1 MCQGGE
7 TYKSGTQTKA
17 SGLVKGKNAK
27 KALGSMLDANIAYMG
42 APVGS
47 SSSAGGAK
55 GRGKEGKG
63 KAATAKA
70 KAKAKNTSPQD
81 KEKKDL
87 QKDIKAFP
95 GHSSYIHVIMLHGIK
110 LSTVQG
116 F

>member
-1 MCQGGE
+1 
-7 TYKSGTQTKA
+7 
-17 SGLVKGKNAK
+17 
-27 KALGSMLDANIAYMG
+27 MLDANIAYMG
-42 APVGS
+42 APVVS

-55 GRGKEGKG
+55 GRGKGGKG

-70 KAKAKNTSPQD
+70 KAKD

-95 GHSSYIHVIMLHGIK
+95 GHNSYIHVIMLHGIK